1 MSKPSKFAKAV
12 TPIQPQEQAAPT
24 PAAPVTSPPAPA
36 LAEAEVRTQVVR
48 MLGGRVPDSIFRE
61 FNGRKEGAELALG
74 VRKVTNEQSIEAL
87 VRALRDP
94 AVLEA
99 WHREVRAVR
108 GEGR

>member
-1 MSKPSKFAKAV
+1 MSKPSKFAAAV
-12 TPIQPQEQAAPT
+12 KPIQPQEQPSQ
-24 PAAPVTSPPAPA
+24 PAPVATPPAPA
-36 LAEAEVRTQVVR
+36 PAETEVRTQVVR

>member
-1 MSKPSKFAKAV
+1 MSKPSKFARAV
-12 TPIQPQEQAAPT
+12 TPIQPQEQPTPT
-24 PAAPVTSPPAPA
+24 PAPTASPPAPA
-36 LAEAEVRTQVVR
+36 PAEAEVRTQVVR

-61 FNGRKEGAELALG
+61 FNGRKEEAELALG
-74 VRKVTNEQSIEAL
+74 VRKVTNEQGIEAL